1 MTEPLPTVTKTVSKA
16 SEEDDAFTGV
26 HVPSTAELD
35 AHDASFEAVPFKH
48 GKKTYM
54 KTPAGALYKMG
65 ETKGELG
72 EFVGH
77 WDEETNTIVHGDV

>member
-1 MTEPLPTVTKTVSKA
+1 
-16 SEEDDAFTGV
+16 
-26 HVPSTAELD
+26 
-35 AHDASFEAVPFKH
+35 
-48 GKKTYM
+48 M

-77 WDEETNTIVHGDV
+77 WDEETNSIVHGDV